1 MIELPA
7 AFLARMQTLLGSAYD
22 DFLRAFDAPGQRGLR
37 VNLQKCTEDAF
48 LASCCSLPLRKTS
61 YGTACYCLDC
71 ADVGTGN
78 LPQHHAGM
86 FYLQEP
92 SAMIPVA
99 AGCLKRGDFV
109 LDVCAAP
116 GGKSTQIA
124 DCIGPEGLLCANE
137 FVPSRAKVLLSNIE
151 RLGIRNAVV
160 TNTDAAHL
168 RTWYEGCF
176 DAVLVDA
183 PCSGE
188 GMFRKNP
195 QAVGEWSEENVAM
208 CAERSY
214 GILCDAEVC
223 LRPGGT
229 LIYSTCTYAPE
240 ENEYLIARFLASHP
254 DYTVSILPDAVRR
267 VTVPGIRA
275 EGCAQDTSRSAR
287 CYPHVTDGEGQFVC
301 VLRKAGDA
309 PRREIRDTLAPLSKA
324 EASAVGA
331 FLKEN
336 FRNASAIHVKKYKEM
351 LVVVPEQ
358 LKAGGTCFSCG
369 VPLGENKGGRIVP
382 HHNLFSAYGTQMK
395 RTWNFPH
402 DDKRVLQYLHGET
415 VALTAE
421 EQAASGDGFGC
432 FLVDGCPLGG
442 AKNVGGTLKNHY
454 PKGLRAQ
461 GIL

>member
-7 AFLARMQTLLGSAYD
+7 AFLSRMQTLLGSAYG
-22 DFLRAFDAPGQRGLR
+22 DFLRTFEEPGQRGLR
-37 VNLQKCTEDAF
+37 VNGQKCTEEAF
-48 LASCCSLPLRKTS
+48 LASCRDLPLRKAP
-61 YGTACYCLDC
+61 YGSGCYRLDC
-71 ADVGTGN
+71 ADTGTGN

-124 DCIGPEGLLCANE
+124 DLIGTEGFLCSNE
-137 FVPSRAKVLLSNIE
+137 FVPSRAKILLSNVE
-151 RLGIRNAVV
+151 RLGIRNAAV
-160 TNTDAAHL
+160 TNTDAARL
-168 RTWYEGCF
+168 RAWYEGCF

-195 QAVGEWSEENVAM
+195 QAVEEWSEENVAM
-208 CAERSY
+208 CAERSF
-214 GILCDAEVC
+214 GILCDAEAC

-229 LIYSTCTYAPE
+229 LIYSTCTYAPA
-240 ENEYLIARFLASHP
+240 ENELLIARFLAAHP
-254 DYTVSILPDAVRR
+254 GYTISVLPDDVRE

-275 EGCAQDTSRSAR
+275 DGCVQDTSRSAR
-287 CYPHVTDGEGQFVC
+287 CYPHVTGGEGQFVC
-301 VLRKAGDA
+301 VLRKDGDA

-324 EASAVGA
+324 EAAAVNA

-336 FRNASAIHVKKYKEM
+336 FRDPSLIRVKKYKDM

-358 LKAGGTCFSCG
+358 MKVNGICFSCG

-382 HHNLFSAYGTQMK
+382 HHSLFSAYGTEMK
-395 RTWNFPH
+395 RTWSFSH
-402 DDKRVLQYLHGET
+402 DDRRVLQYLHGET

-454 PKGLRAQ
+454 PKGLRVQ